1 MKHDQTTSR
10 DTFAIINVLADL
22 AAEAQLIARVAADM
36 DDPMASGISSI
47 ARRWYATLMEVSEA
61 LDDTPEGDRAGF
73 SYYIAP
79 ADHEAPGPFSWIV
92 ADEATARV
100 VAHGSA
106 ENWLAADAA
115 AIAAIKELEAAQ

>member
-1 MKHDQTTSR
+1 MPKAQPTDNTVS
-10 DTFAIINVLADL
+10 IICTLADL
-22 AAEAQLIARVAADM
+22 ASEAQLIARVAADI

-61 LDDTPEGDRAGF
+61 LDNAAPEGDRAGF

-79 ADHEAPGPFSWIV
+79 ADHEAPAPFSWIV

-100 VAHGSA
+100 VAHGVA
-106 ENWLAADAA
+106 EDWSAADAA
-115 AIAAIKELEAAQ
+115 AIAAIAELEASA